1 MPVFDSDVVAHLDSG
16 DPTKPIFLLMLDIEG
31 DVIRATTTSYP
42 ITLPEMDD
50 ADLSE
55 QTFLPTYQVLT
66 VGDIVNREDGSD
78 TLTIE
83 LSGQLL
89 PDADLLA
96 AIGDRSKWQGRV
108 VKCWV
113 IIRDQDRTQ
122 IGGIA
127 EYHAGYMS
135 AVGISPGADRQVIKL
150 DAEGYRALLNQA
162 SNRSYL
168 DQQRYDSSDTSAAA
182 TIGAANGARTGPG
195 AAVGYSSV
203 GASPGALQRYPNR
216 GLVRPS

>member
-1 MPVFDSDVVAHLDSG
+1 MAVLDEDQIDHLDSG
-16 DPTKPIFLLMLDIEG
+16 EPTKPIFLIMLDIDG
-31 DVIRATTTSYP
+31 DVIRATTTNYP
-42 ITLPEMDD
+42 ITLPTLDD
-50 ADLSE
+50 PDLSE
-55 QTFLPTYQVLT
+55 QTFYPTYQVLR

-78 TLTIE
+78 TLDIE
-83 LSGQLL
+83 LSGQIL

-96 AIGDRSKWQGRV
+96 AIGDRAKWQGRP

-168 DQQRYDSSDTSAAA
+168 DQKRYDSSDTSAAA

-195 AAVGYSSV
+195 AALGYG
-203 GASPGALQRYPNR
+203 GAGTAPSRQVSPGLAH
-216 GLVRPS
+216 LVNKS